1 MPEQTNNPN
10 QLLRQIDN
18 ALHSLAANHSFQ
30 GTQAVIN
37 AVIAL
42 LGVSGEPDG
51 WRLFS
56 DSAGKIRSNGHWFM
70 PADGYAD
77 RRAVYEVAKGNDRKL
92 DFKTYWVQNTNKS
105 VIHWVTAI
113 TPNFEDAPWLASEN
127 VGIDFVIPEKADR
140 VFVVLSKEHA
150 LRVIELRDRLSPTAS
165 EIFSKWTQPF
175 NFSNKAQLHQIL
187 WDSFNFEAINKVFY
201 KTISSF
207 FTELKQH
214 LLSKSKDLFDDH
226 SAALFVNRLIGRIIF
241 CWFIDKKGILNTEVN
256 YFQTNGLAA
265 SEHYRTKLETL
276 FFRILNTPVDERIS
290 GLDIKTPFLN
300 GGLFEAKTG
309 DHEGDVR
316 VSFPADYFDR
326 LYEFLRRY
334 NFTTDESSS
343 TFQQVAIDP
352 EMLGRIFENLLAEQ
366 IEETGEQARKAKGAF
381 YTPREIVDYMCKESL
396 REYLRS
402 RIPETTDRDEQ
413 LAKLL
418 DKKPHEFRDQQR
430 NYRGDLKPY
439 KHDILEALEELTVLD
454 PACGSGAFPMGML
467 QLLLE
472 TYDRLESD
480 YDPYK
485 KKLTIIKNNI
495 FGVDIEP
502 MAVEIARLRAW
513 LSIIVDEDV
522 SDGRIEP
529 LPNLDFKFVC
539 ANSLMPLD
547 HAEGLYDTLKEDQLI
562 EIRDEYFRA
571 RKHSRK
577 QELREKF
584 ETLVKGKNGMD
595 GMFSS
600 DREKQLKT
608 YQPFNAE
615 NTATFFDPQIMFG
628 IENGFGVVIGNPP
641 YVQLQKMKI
650 SEVQRASY
658 ASVYS
663 TYEKRGDLYCL
674 FYERGANLLSK
685 GGIISYITSNS
696 WLRTLYGKSLRKF
709 LVTKAD
715 PFILINI
722 ENAQVFEAATVEACI
737 FFARKG
743 SWQGKLT
750 GAVLTS
756 EQHERTSLANFVE
769 KNSVN
774 IEKLDEQNGWLV
786 GNEDSQNLKQKI
798 DDIGKPVKELGIR
811 INFGIKTGYNQAFIF
826 GGTVREE
833 IVRENP
839 QSAELIKP
847 ILRGRNVQKFF
858 YEFGDEWMFVI
869 PSGWTDL
876 HRGDMNPEEF
886 FKTQHPSIYS
896 YLQHIGA
903 TVKAKGKGLYDRED
917 QGKYWWELRSCDY
930 YDDFVRPKIIWG
942 ELSDE
947 PKFAF
952 DDQGYFAEATLFIL
966 TGEHLKFLVAVL
978 NSALGKWYFEQ
989 ISTTSGMGT
998 NRWKKYKIEILPVVV
1013 PNDKDESEL
1022 ISLVD
1027 RLTDLRKDHGSSDV
1041 AHGLENEINE
1051 KIFNLYG
1058 ITDKEKRIIEGSGQS
1073 ATPLQI

>member
-10 QLLRQIDN
+10 QLLRKIDD
-18 ALHSLAANHSFQ
+18 ALRSLAEHHSFQ
-30 GTQAVIN
+30 ETQAVIN

-42 LGVSGEPDG
+42 LGVTSESDG

-77 RRAVYEVAKGNDRKL
+77 RRAVYEVAKGNNWKL
-92 DFKTYWVQNTNKS
+92 DFKAYWVQNTNKS

-150 LRVIELRDRLSPTAS
+150 LRVIELRDHLSPTAS
-165 EIFSKWTQPF
+165 EIFSKWTQSF

-256 YFQTNGLAA
+256 YFQTNGLTA

-276 FFRILNTPVDERIS
+276 FFRILNTPVDERVS

-309 DHEGDVR
+309 DHEGDPR

-402 RIPETTDRDEQ
+402 RIAETMDRDEQ

-539 ANSLMPLD
+539 ANSLMLLD

-584 ETLVKGKNGMD
+584 ETLVKGKNGMN

-615 NTATFFDPQIMFG
+615 NTAAFFDPQIMFG
-628 IENGFGVVIGNPP
+628 IENGFNIVIGNPP
-641 YVQLQKMKI
+641 YVRHEKI
-650 SEVQRASY
+650 KHLKPLFERFA
-658 ASVYS
+658 VY
-663 TYEKRGDLYCL
+663 TGTADLLVY
-674 FYERGANLLSK
+674 FYERGYEVLAEK
-685 GGIISYITSNS
+685 GILTFITSNKFMRAKYGEN
-696 WLRTLYGKSLRKF
+696 LRRFLRKELNIKEIVDFGELPVFASAATFPAIYVTQKTDKKTETSFTQIKSMDQLSDLASAIVKGKSSMSESAFEIKGWALSN
-709 LVTKAD
+709 TGEIS
-715 PFILINI
+715 ILDKMKS
-722 ENAQVFEAATVEACI
+722 AGMLLSDYVHD
-737 FFARKG
+737 G
-743 SWQGKLT
+743 
-750 GAVLTS
+750 
-756 EQHERTSLANFVE
+756 
-769 KNSVN
+769 
-774 IEKLDEQNGWLV
+774 
-786 GNEDSQNLKQKI
+786 
-798 DDIGKPVKELGIR
+798 VKY
-811 INFGIKTGYNQAFIF
+811 GIKTGCNEAFIVDRA
-826 GGTVREE
+826 VRDQLIE
-833 IVRENP
+833 
-839 QSAELIKP
+839 QDTKAEDFIKP
-847 ILRGRNVQKFF
+847 FVN
-858 YEFGDEWMFVI
+858 GDDIRKYKVDFKEKYLIAI
-869 PSGWTDL
+869 PSGWTDS
-876 HRGDMNPEEF
+876 HRGDTEPETF
-886 FKTQHPSIYS
+886 FRTRYPSIYMH
-896 YLQHIGA
+896 LKQVGDRA
-903 TVKAKGKGLYDRED
+903 TVSKGKGLYERDD
-917 QGKYWWELRSCDY
+917 QGKYWWELRACAY
-930 YDDFVRPKIIWG
+930 YDAFLHSKIIFP
-942 ELSDE
+942 EIAMSSRFALDE
-947 PKFAF
+947 TGVFGNK
-952 DDQGYFAEATLFIL
+952 TTFIIPGNDL
-966 TGEHLKFLVAVL
+966 YLLGLL
-978 NSALGKWYFEQ
+978 NSKAVWFFLTKICATMGNPSQGGRLNLQKIYLEKVPIATSSQEDHSAIQNLVRSIIGVNDPAQ
-989 ISTTSGMGT
+989 IAT
-998 NRWKKYKIEILPVVV
+998 IQAEI
-1013 PNDKDESEL
+1013 
-1022 ISLVD
+1022 D
-1027 RLTDLRKDHGSSDV
+1027 RKV
-1041 AHGLENEINE
+1041 YQ
-1051 KIFNLYG
+1051 LYG
-1058 ITDKEKRIIEGSGQS
+1058 FSTEEIRIVEG
-1073 ATPLQI
+1073 

>member
-522 SDGRIEP
+522 TDGRIEP

-539 ANSLMPLD
+539 ANTLIPLD
-547 HAEGLYDTLKEDQLI
+547 HSEGLYDTLNVDQLI

-571 RKHSRK
+571 RKYTRK

-584 ETLVKGKNGMD
+584 SVLIKGKGMNGM
-595 GMFSS
+595 FASE
-600 DREKQLKT
+600 REKQLKT

-615 NTATFFDPQIMFG
+615 NSALFFDSRVMFG
-628 IENGFGVVIGNPP
+628 MVDGFNIVIGNPP
-641 YVQLQKMKI
+641 YISHDKFQLPE
-650 SEVQRASY
+650 EVLNGYRSY
-658 ASVYS
+658 QPFA
-663 TYEKRGDLYCL
+663 DLYCYFFEL
-674 FYERGANLLSK
+674 AILLTQKKHGVVSF
-685 GGIISYITSNS
+685 ITSNS
-696 WLRTLYGKSLRKF
+696 YIKAEYGKGLRK
-709 LVTKAD
+709 LLSETSTL
-715 PFILINI
+715 INLINI
-722 ENAQVFEAATVEACI
+722 DQSQVFESATVNTAILISKSQLTDADVTI
-737 FFARKG
+737 FNAPYDNKDTDFRKYIQVNSFSKKSSYFTESPWLLIG
-743 SWQGKLT
+743 GKTADLIDKIRMSGKTLEKLKTKIRLGLAT
-750 GAVLTS
+750 GANEAFVLS
-756 EQHERTSLANFVE
+756 EEV
-769 KNSVN
+769 
-774 IEKLDEQNGWLV
+774 
-786 GNEDSQNLKQKI
+786 KQKLI
-798 DDIGKPVKELGIR
+798 EQDPRNAEVIKPV
-811 INFGIKTGYNQAFIF
+811 
-826 GGTVREE
+826 
-833 IVRENP
+833 
-839 QSAELIKP
+839 
-847 ILRGRNVQKFF
+847 LRGRDISRFSYRQKLYILLTKNGIDVPNDYPFV
-858 YEFGDEWMFVI
+858 YEYLKGFGEAFMN
-869 PSGWTDL
+869 
-876 HRGDMNPEEF
+876 RG
-886 FKTQHPSIYS
+886 
-896 YLQHIGA
+896 
-903 TVKAKGKGLYDRED
+903 AKG
-917 QGKYWWELRSCDY
+917 QHWTNLRACAFF
-930 YDDFVRPKIIWG
+930 DDFKKDKIVWI
-942 ELSDE
+942 ELTTKS
-947 PKFAF
+947 KFAMCKEEIYLLNSCYF
-952 DDQGYFAEATLFIL
+952 MIAPDGYNSSALL
-966 TGEHLKFLVAVL
+966 GVL
-978 NSALGKWYFEQ
+978 NSQLIQFYMDVVSQ
-989 ISTTSGMGT
+989 TSGMGT
-998 NRWKKYKIEILPVVV
+998 NRWINVVV
-1013 PNDKDESEL
+1013 KDFPVPDLSNTKDVIDL
-1022 ISLVD
+1022 AQLVD
-1027 RLTDLRKDHGSSDV
+1027 EITNLKHADPEANTNL
-1041 AHGLENEINE
+1041 LESQVNRMVYE
-1051 KIFNLYG
+1051 LYG
-1058 ITDKEKRIIEGSGQS
+1058 LSDEEIMLIEGNQN
-1073 ATPLQI
+1073 